1 MKRGLLPA
9 NDLVG
14 NNPLF
19 CRLFFMDCLK
29 IHPAYKNSHRKGG
42 NRIKIVVL

>member
-14 NNPLF
+14 NNPLSVGYF
-19 CRLFFMDCLK
+19 RGLLK
-29 IHPAYKNSHRKGG
+29 IHPACKNSHRKGG